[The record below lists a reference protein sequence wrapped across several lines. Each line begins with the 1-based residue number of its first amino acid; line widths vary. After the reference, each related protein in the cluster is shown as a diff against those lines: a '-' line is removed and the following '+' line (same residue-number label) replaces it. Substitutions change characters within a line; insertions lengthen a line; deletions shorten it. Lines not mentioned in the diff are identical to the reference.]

1 MSKWTVWFIRM
12 SLIYF
17 FLATLLGLIML
28 VWPGQ
33 GRVYLPSHVHLNV
46 LGWMSMLIYG
56 VGYHILPRFSGRP
69 IYNETLMVVQFWL
82 ANLGLVGMAVFWTFY
97 RLKTL
102 GIFQDMLLVAAT
114 AEALAIF
121 LFVYNIIRTVKAA
134 G

>member
-17 FLATLLGLIML
+17 FLATILGLIML
-28 VWPGQ
+28 VWPSQ
-33 GRVYLPSHVHLNV
+33 GWVYLPSHVHLNL
-46 LGWMSMLIYG
+46 LGWISMLIYG

-82 ANLGLVGMAVFWTFY
+82 ANLGLVGMALFWTFY
-97 RLKTL
+97 RLKAYGL
-102 GIFQDMLLVAAT
+102 FQDMLLLASI

-121 LFVYNIIRTVKAA
+121 IFVYNIIRTVKAA
-134 G
+134 E